1 MRGDNHMIDIT
12 VIIASALSLIGTLIG
27 TLGGILVSNK
37 LTTYRIEQLETKVTK
52 HNNLI
57 ERTYVLEGRMKEVED
72 NIETLK
78 SITLK
83 EV

>member
-1 MRGDNHMIDIT
+1 MIDNT

>member
-1 MRGDNHMIDIT
+1 MIDIT

-52 HNNLI
+52 HNNII